1 MKLRRIYLILILL
14 TLVIGTALTYL
25 SARIN
30 EDEYEDMQVRA
41 AMRMEESEEYL
52 KEIILSKGIEIEE
65 EDLNRTALLGP
76 EFTELT
82 STPGDE
88 AAKRSALNP
97 QFASAMIRYYHEA
110 GLEKGDVIAVGAT
123 GSFPGFVIA
132 TLTAATEMGLKV
144 KLMASVGASMHGAT
158 RVEYNIFD
166 MVEDLKAG
174 GFADFELIGV
184 SCGSQNDRGGG
195 VFEDVLYTGS
205 AELSLE
211 LCRKAA
217 EKTGAEVIYKDTL
230 AESIERRLELYGDD
244 IKLFVNV
251 GGASVNSGV
260 STYAQ
265 SFPRGL
271 VKDAP
276 KLPKSPTMGLNYE
289 YISRGIPVINL
300 LSVKQLCQDNGIA
313 FDPIPLPSVFKGE
326 KLETVEYNKT
336 IAAATLAIAAF
347 IFIIGIIDRK
357 RDEK

>member
-1 MKLRRIYLILILL
+1 MKIKKIYLILILIVL
-14 TLVIGTALTYL
+14 GIGTALTYL
-25 SARIN
+25 SAKIN
-30 EDEYEDMQVRA
+30 EEEYEDMQVRA
-41 AMRMEESEEYL
+41 AIRMEDSEKYL

-65 EDLNRTALLGP
+65 EDLNKTALLGP

-110 GLEKGDVIAVGAT
+110 GLEKGDTIAIGAT

-132 TLTAATEMGLKV
+132 TLTAATEMELKV

-166 MVEDLKAG
+166 LLEDLKAG
-174 GFADFELIGV
+174 GYADFDLIAV

-211 LCRKAA
+211 LCKEAA
-217 EKTGAEVIYKDTL
+217 AKTGAEVIYKDTL
-230 AESIERRLELYGDD
+230 SESIERRLELYGDD

-313 FDPIPLPSVFKGE
+313 FDPVPLPSIYKGE
-326 KLETVEYNKT
+326 KLESVEYNKT
-336 IAAATLAIAAF
+336 IATVTIVIATLILAL
-347 IFIIGIIDRK
+347 GIIDEKRK
-357 RDEK
+357 SK